1 MVMQQ
6 QAGSGAQQ
14 RGKKSALVAG
24 LGAAFV
30 AAGITFAVLS
40 SGLEAPPSPSSAQAT
55 APAQTAMQVQAPPVQ
70 IAPPVQ
76 VAPSQTAPP
85 VQTAAVPLAPQ
96 ARSCPRRP
104 LVEIAHVE
112 HGGSGVVRFHEGD
125 YVSPWITLSDEDQ
138 PIVFPAP
145 RRDTIFRD
153 SIVIEGRATGLVLG
167 ADGDRFEVPSF
178 DGSYNYTMDWHA
190 AQKCE

>member
-6 QAGSGAQQ
+6 QTDSGAQQ

-40 SGLEAPPSPSSAQAT
+40 SGPAAPPSPSPAQTT

-76 VAPSQTAPP
+76 AAPPQTPP

-112 HGGSGVVRFHEGD
+112 HGGSGVVRFREGD

-153 SIVIEGRATGLVLG
+153 SIIIEGRATGLVLG

-190 AQKCE
+190 AQRCE

>member
-6 QAGSGAQQ
+6 QTGSGAQQ
-14 RGKKSALVAG
+14 RKKSALVAG

-40 SGLEAPPSPSSAQAT
+40 SGPAAAPSPSPAQST

-76 VAPSQTAPP
+76 AAPPQTAPP
-85 VQTAAVPLAPQ
+85 VQAAAVPLAPQ

-112 HGGSGVVRFHEGD
+112 HGGSGVVRFREGD

-138 PIVFPAP
+138 PIVFPMP
-145 RRDTIFRD
+145 RRDTVFRD

-167 ADGDRFEVPSF
+167 ADGDRFEVPNF
-178 DGSYNYTMDWHA
+178 DGSYDYTMDWHA

>member
-1 MVMQQ
+1 MEQQ
-6 QAGSGAQQ
+6 TGSGAQQ
-14 RGKKSALVAG
+14 RGRKSTLVAG

-40 SGLEAPPSPSSAQAT
+40 SGPAAPPSPSPAQAT
-55 APAQTAMQVQAPPVQ
+55 APVQTAMQIQAPPAR

-76 VAPSQTAPP
+76 AAPQPAPP
-85 VQTAAVPLAPQ
+85 VETAAVPLAPQ

-112 HGGSGVVRFHEGD
+112 HGGSGVVRFREGD
-125 YVSPWITLSDEDQ
+125 YVSPWMTLSAEDQ
-138 PIVFPAP
+138 PIVFPTP
-145 RRDTIFRD
+145 RRDTVFRD

-167 ADGDRFEVPSF
+167 ADGDRFEVPNF

-190 AQKCE
+190 ASKCE

>member
-6 QAGSGAQQ
+6 TDSGAQQ

-40 SGLEAPPSPSSAQAT
+40 SGPAAPPSPSAAQAT
-55 APAQTAMQVQAPPVQ
+55 APVQTAMQVQAPPAQ

-76 VAPSQTAPP
+76 AAPPP
-85 VQTAAVPLAPQ
+85 VQTAAAPMAPQ
-96 ARSCPRRP
+96 AKSCPRRP

-112 HGGSGVVRFHEGD
+112 HGGSGVVRFREGD
-125 YVSPWITLSDEDQ
+125 YVSPWMTLSGEDQ
-138 PIVFPAP
+138 PIVFPTA
-145 RRDTIFRD
+145 RRDTVFRD
-153 SIVIEGRATGLVLG
+153 SIVIEGHATGLVLG
-167 ADGDRFEVPSF
+167 ADGDRFEVPNF

>member
-6 QAGSGAQQ
+6 TNTSAQQ
-14 RGKKSALVAG
+14 RSKKSALVAG

-40 SGLEAPPSPSSAQAT
+40 SGPATPPSPSPVQAT
-55 APAQTAMQVQAPPVQ
+55 APVQTAMQAQAPPVQ
-70 IAPPVQ
+70 TAPPVQ
-76 VAPSQTAPP
+76 AAPPQTAPP

-112 HGGSGVVRFHEGD
+112 HGGGGVVRFREGD
-125 YVSPWITLSDEDQ
+125 YVSPWMTLSDEDQ
-138 PIVFPAP
+138 PIVFPTP
-145 RRDTIFRD
+145 RRDTVFRD
-153 SIVIEGRATGLVLG
+153 SIVIEGHATGLVLG
-167 ADGDRFEVPSF
+167 ADGDRFEVPNF

>member
-6 QAGSGAQQ
+6 TNTSAQQ
-14 RGKKSALVAG
+14 RSKKSALVAG

-40 SGLEAPPSPSSAQAT
+40 SGPAAPPSPAT
-55 APAQTAMQVQAPPVQ
+55 APVQAATQVQASRVQPAPPVQ
-70 IAPPVQ
+70 AAPP
-76 VAPSQTAPP
+76 QTAPP
-85 VQTAAVPLAPQ
+85 IQTAAVPLAPQ

-112 HGGSGVVRFHEGD
+112 HGGSGVVRFREGD
-125 YVSPWITLSDEDQ
+125 YVSPWMTLSDEDQ
-138 PIVFPAP
+138 PIVFPTA
-145 RRDTIFRD
+145 RRDTVFRD
-153 SIVIEGRATGLVLG
+153 SIVIEGHATGLVLG
-167 ADGDRFEVPSF
+167 ADGDRFEVPNF